1 MKKFMLLA
9 GCLFFGSANAAIVG
23 TFDFGNWIQ
32 SGTVTNTSG
41 DTLVG
46 FQIDFV
52 ADSGSPLSPIWE
64 TGVSGLPGTPAAT
77 FSNVPMAGGAFT
89 AGWYGLNV
97 ADGGTFSY
105 TNMDLGLWTGSS
117 IDQGTL
123 PVLLGDEYATLFF
136 ASGAQVSSYFSAG
149 SAQPAGQLVFDGNIS
164 DVPEPSSLTLMLLGL
179 AGTFFARK
187 KKAA

>member
-1 MKKFMLLA
+1 MKKLILLA

-23 TFDFGNWIQ
+23 TFDFGSWIQ

-41 DTLVG
+41 DTMVG

-64 TGVSGLPGTPAAT
+64 TGASGLPGTPAAT

-89 AGWYGLNV
+89 AGWYGLSI

-105 TNMDLGLWTGSS
+105 SNMDLGLWTGSG
-117 IDQGTL
+117 INQGTP
-123 PVLLGDEYATLFF
+123 PVLLGDEYATIFF

-149 SAQPAGQLVFDGNIS
+149 DAYPAGQLVFDDANAS
-164 DVPEPSSLTLMLLGL
+164 VPEPSSLTLMLLGL